1 MDLRVDTGTVYDI
14 PYHTVQPLFGSE
26 RMRIDAHGN
35 WTIGDPGRGWMD
47 MEEWCGVVFGKPSID
62 GVWTPG
68 RRWYMNNSK
77 FWFRDQGDLTMF
89 ILRWS

>member
-14 PYHTVQPLFGSE
+14 PYHTVQPYFGGAS
-26 RMRIDAHGN
+26 
-35 WTIGDPGRGWMD
+35 WMD
-47 MEEWCGVVFGKPSID
+47 MEVWCTRTFGKTSLD

-77 FWFRDQGDLTMF
+77 FWFRDQRDLTMF
-89 ILRWS
+89 ILRWA